1 MKVSVERIPQSQALL
16 HVEASPEE
24 MERSLDRAYRNL
36 VKQVTVPGFRKGKA
50 PRNMLER
57 HLGRDRLLREAIE
70 ILIPELY
77 QAALDEHKIEPI
89 GEPDIEVV
97 TREPLVFKAIVPLE
111 PSVDLG
117 DYRSIRVQREEVQ
130 VKDEDV
136 DALLEELRYRYAVHE
151 PVERP
156 IQAGDIVRA
165 DVRIVIDGKE
175 VFREEDA
182 QFRLRKGATVLLP
195 GFADGVAGMAKGE
208 TKEIPVS
215 VPEGERPLSGKSGT
229 ATVTVKEV
237 KEERLPELTDD
248 FAREVGEGFES
259 LAALRERLRSD
270 LRERLEAEAEADYR
284 EKAVSALVEKA
295 PVIEFPPLLVDRE
308 IERLIHDQ
316 AHASGMDVEGYL
328 QMIKRSGEQIVKELT
343 PSATERVRRA
353 LAVEHL
359 AEKENIQVTNEDIDA
374 EIESLV
380 ASSGQSAEEIRK
392 VLSTGGGRASVAR
405 SLFVRKT
412 VDRLVEIVS
421 QDGAR
426 EAPGQEKEA
435 AQKASAAAGVEEES

>member
-1 MKVSVERIPQSQALL
+1 MKVSVERIPQSQVLL
-16 HVEASPEE
+16 QVEASPEE
-24 MERSLDRAYRNL
+24 MERSLDQAYRNL

-57 HLGRDRLLREAIE
+57 HLGRDRLVREAIE
-70 ILIPELY
+70 LLIPQLF
-77 QAALDEHKIEPI
+77 QAALKEHNIDPI

-97 TREPLVFKAIVPLE
+97 TKEPLVFKAIVPLE

-130 VKDEDV
+130 VKEEDV
-136 DALLEELRYRYAVHE
+136 DGLLEELRYRYAVHE

-165 DVRIVIDGKE
+165 DVRIVIGGKE

-182 QFRLRKGATVLLP
+182 QFRLRKGATILLP
-195 GFADGVAGMAKGE
+195 GFAEGVTGMAKGE

-215 VPEGERPLSGKSGT
+215 VPEGERPLSGRSGT

-259 LAALRERLRSD
+259 LAALRDRLRSD
-270 LRERLEAEAEADYR
+270 LRERLEAEAEEDYR
-284 EKAVSALVEKA
+284 EKALSALVEKA

-343 PSATERVRRA
+343 PAATERVRRA

-359 AEKENIQVTNEDIDA
+359 AEKENIQVTSEEIDA

-380 ASSGQSAEEIRK
+380 VSSGQSAEEIRTL
-392 VLSTGGGRASVAR
+392 LSTRGGRASIGH

-412 VDRLVEIVS
+412 IDRLVEIVS

-426 EAPGQEKEA
+426 EAPGQEKGA
-435 AQKASAAAGVEEES
+435 AQKASAATGAEEES